1 MISKWREEN
10 MTTRKKLETDLVAF
24 DQAIQSLQY
33 KVDQLAA
40 FIRSSQNQQ
49 MQGLIDN
56 SAAVENNVTSTARDR
71 LADDILQAQNI
82 ISDANRTAGLDV
94 LPFTAPNAWAT
105 LQPPTNRIPPE
116 FVRIGEL
123 TGVLQNAAYPAPP
136 ALLPLVKSNHVL
148 VFHPR
153 QLLAE
158 SAAIISSIGWRISL
172 STSPKNYRFTLIDS
186 IDSGKNFASFL
197 TLPESIRGEKI
208 VCKDKEIEAT
218 LQTVVEDMEN
228 VIQQRLRENYDTVED
243 YNAANPHT
251 AVPYHFI
258 LFTALPNGFNDHAL
272 DLLTTIAHSGIK
284 AGIYLVGTIKTGE
297 LDNTGDLLYNLMEH
311 AACISMTQPGF
322 AIWDDPN
329 FAHMLI
335 KLDTAPRKALL
346 DRISGSTVA
355 AIGEISDVVGISR
368 FLPVNST
375 WMKSSSESGLS
386 APLGVDQNGKSFA
399 IQLGPSSD
407 TFHALV
413 GGRINSGK
421 SNFLHAL
428 ILSLCTTYSADEL
441 NLYLVDFKEGIE
453 FQDYALHKLPHARAI
468 VIEAEREFG
477 LSILQ
482 FLYDEIERRGEEFK
496 KIGTNVVNFEDYRS
510 KTQEPMPRIVAVMD
524 EFVLLF
530 EEDDAIGDQAY
541 QLLLNIAQ
549 RSRAFGIH
557 LVLSTHRPTPRFQTL
572 APVKSQIGLRVGFK
586 CTDNDDS
593 ALILG
598 EGNEKAASLDAKGM
612 AYITYEPTMPNRS
625 SLVKIGYV
633 DPPVRKK
640 QLEAINRHY
649 QVNGLIRKWNPIVFS
664 RQEPAYWNDCS
675 AIKANFENMVAYS
688 EPIVWLGP
696 PVRLAEDQSIT
707 FLEEENDNLL
717 LLGSDETL
725 AFQAMVHAMTSIALT
740 TRPDMAEFFWLSAQN
755 RFPGASEY
763 LEEFRQLARHPL
775 EICPRDS
782 INSTLSEMV
791 GRMERRKIQETDR
804 ARLFLLIPGIH
815 RISEFRDNNAESPT
829 SAELLE
835 RLLQEGPQVGIHVIT
850 WVDRFETLRN
860 TLSYSDLDLFN
871 HRIAFHMSVDDS
883 NAFLGV
889 STASKLGIDKRLLYR
904 NQRWAERT
912 VDKVKPY
919 SLPAIGDFRRLVT
932 NVNQRWE

>member
-1 MISKWREEN
+1 
-10 MTTRKKLETDLVAF
+10 
-24 DQAIQSLQY
+24 
-33 KVDQLAA
+33 
-40 FIRSSQNQQ
+40 
-49 MQGLIDN
+49 
-56 SAAVENNVTSTARDR
+56 
-71 LADDILQAQNI
+71 
-82 ISDANRTAGLDV
+82 
-94 LPFTAPNAWAT
+94 
-105 LQPPTNRIPPE
+105 
-116 FVRIGEL
+116 
-123 TGVLQNAAYPAPP
+123 
-136 ALLPLVKSNHVL
+136 
-148 VFHPR
+148 
-153 QLLAE
+153 
-158 SAAIISSIGWRISL
+158 
-172 STSPKNYRFTLIDS
+172 
-186 IDSGKNFASFL
+186 
-197 TLPESIRGEKI
+197 
-208 VCKDKEIEAT
+208 
-218 LQTVVEDMEN
+218 MEN

-557 LVLSTHRPTPRFQTL
+557 RYQPIDQHPVSNL

-633 DPPVRKK
+633 DLGPKK

-675 AIKANFENMVAYS
+675 AIKANFENMVATLNQLFGS
-688 EPIVWLGP
+688 DL
-696 PVRLAEDQSIT
+696 VRLAEDQSIT

-755 RFPGASEY
+755 RFPAHLST
-763 LEEFRQLARHPL
+763 EEFRQLARHPL

-791 GRMERRKIQETDR
+791 GRMERRKTR
-804 ARLFLLIPGIH
+804 KLTGHASSCLFLASI
-815 RISEFRDNNAESPT
+815 ESAS
-829 SAELLE
+829 SAIIMPSLPPRRTARAAAGRTTGRNSRHHLG
-835 RLLQEGPQVGIHVIT
+835 R
-850 WVDRFETLRN
+850 RFETLRN
-860 TLSYSDLDLFN
+860 TLVF
-871 HRIAFHMSVDDS
+871 
-883 NAFLGV
+883 
-889 STASKLGIDKRLLYR
+889 
-904 NQRWAERT
+904 
-912 VDKVKPY
+912 
-919 SLPAIGDFRRLVT
+919 
-932 NVNQRWE
+932 